1 MRMKI
6 DANTT
11 ALKDKLYPIVKEA
24 FDKPSTR
31 NAYKE
36 VINSF
41 MTTRSDD
48 LYDSLPCDRL
58 VCNESTMDELFPKI
72 KIDKKTV
79 TDIMLQTY
87 FGTIDHFKPLCAKHE
102 FTLLQVCIIRYFVL
116 NNMPKDAELATIYLS
131 FSGKFYPSLHYRSY
145 PIAPAKHVME
155 YVVNNVLTSKY
166 DLKTYGNVIGAIKSV
181 GKTWLDAY
189 KSKFKSFTDEDV
201 VYLLQQLYSRI
212 GSFMKNIATEYYKVY
227 EDKATYITYQ
237 SDSFDADDFH
247 LADSDTLKIG
257 KATEATIN
265 HINAYGVEYKI
276 CEMCSNSDITPNEC
290 KAVIESIVGN
300 RSNIQDM
307 KELISIMISLYFVT
321 GKQDLSDIG
330 FITFT
335 IAPKPNA
342 KQKELIRIKEII
354 ENWLSESGTA
364 YMRRRSRTATR
375 NSYERA
381 VKLYFALVIHNSNR

>member
-145 PIAPAKHVME
+145 PIAPAKHVRE
-155 YVVNNVLTSKY
+155 DVGNNVLTSKY

-201 VYLLQQLYSRI
+201 V
-212 GSFMKNIATEYYKVY
+212 
-227 EDKATYITYQ
+227 
-237 SDSFDADDFH
+237 
-247 LADSDTLKIG
+247 
-257 KATEATIN
+257 
-265 HINAYGVEYKI
+265 
-276 CEMCSNSDITPNEC
+276 
-290 KAVIESIVGN
+290 
-300 RSNIQDM
+300 
-307 KELISIMISLYFVT
+307 
-321 GKQDLSDIG
+321 
-330 FITFT
+330 
-335 IAPKPNA
+335 
-342 KQKELIRIKEII
+342 
-354 ENWLSESGTA
+354 
-364 YMRRRSRTATR
+364 
-375 NSYERA
+375 
-381 VKLYFALVIHNSNR
+381 

>member
-11 ALKDKLYPIVKEA
+11 ELKDKLYPIVKEA

-87 FGTIDHFKPLCAKHE
+87 FGTFDHFKPICAKHE
-102 FTLLQVCIIRYFVL
+102 FTLLQICIIRYFVL

-265 HINAYGVEYKI
+265 HINAYGAEYKI

>member
-102 FTLLQVCIIRYFVL
+102 FTLLQICIIRYFVL